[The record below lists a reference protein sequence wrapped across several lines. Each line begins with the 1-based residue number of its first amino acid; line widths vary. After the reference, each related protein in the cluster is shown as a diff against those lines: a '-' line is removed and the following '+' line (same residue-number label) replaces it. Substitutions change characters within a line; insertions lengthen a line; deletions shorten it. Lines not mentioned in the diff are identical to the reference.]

1 MTSVPKMLLRLRNAT
16 LCCVLL
22 AGVAAGQAPAPAPEP
37 GAARLR
43 IDITVLDENGV
54 PVPNARITSAETRSE
69 QVRLTETDSAGRLRL
84 MLAPGTYRFTVDR
97 TGFYTFTTP
106 EVDPAV
112 NNAIEISIHHHQSV
126 GESITVSDVAPGVD
140 PQQTSRS
147 DTLDSRDIV
156 NIPYP
161 TTRDVRNVLAYMP
174 GLVQERAT
182 NQVHIAGAAAYQT
195 GYVLDGFTI
204 NQPAVGTFELRI
216 SPDAVR
222 RIDVESSRYSAQ
234 YGRASGGVM
243 QLDTRTGDDHYR
255 FSFVNFVPTFQTRH
269 GIALNNWVP
278 RATFGGPLK
287 KGRAWFYLSQDAELD
302 NTIVKELPDGAD
314 RNLLWRVGDLARVQF
329 NLTPGNVLS
338 SEFVWNY
345 LESPRS
351 DISRFTPLSA
361 TTDQQHNTFHWNI
374 RDQVTLPHKALLDVG
389 FAISHFRD
397 SVLPQG
403 TADFIVNP
411 LTVGGNFFRSSL
423 DRSQRVQGVASL
435 YLPPVQWAGRHDIRV
450 GIDESGVRFYE
461 SATRHPTLVFD
472 THNLLT
478 RKITFVN
485 EPAFRVDNVE
495 SGVWA
500 QDRWA
505 PFERLVIEAG
515 LRADRDQIVPHT
527 NISPRV
533 AGAYTIGK
541 TQTKVS
547 AGVGLFYDETRLN
560 FITRPNQGQRLDF
573 FYAAD
578 GVTQLGAPAVTQFVV
593 NRSTLE
599 SPRFLNW
606 SLGLERMLPGAIYG
620 KFEFV
625 DRHGAHGFTFV
636 NQSANPAGPGG
647 DFLLTNRRA
656 DHYDGFTVTLRRE
669 FKKNHVILGSYTRSS
684 ARTNQALEFTL
695 DNPIFGRQQRGPL
708 PWDAP
713 NRFIS
718 WGWLPLS
725 WMPTHF
731 LKTSDF
737 AYSLEYR
744 TGFAYNLVNNQQ
756 ALVGAP
762 DRTRFPYYLTVN
774 PAIEHVFQFFGYQ
787 FALRGGV
794 DNVTGNKNP
803 AFVINNVESPLF
815 GTFSGTGHRTFNGRL
830 RFLGK
835 K

>member
-1 MTSVPKMLLRLRNAT
+1 MLLPLRNAT
-16 LCCVLL
+16 LFCALL
-22 AGVAAGQAPAPAPEP
+22 ACAAAQAQAPVPAPAQSP
-37 GAARLR
+37 ARLR
-43 IDITVLDENGV
+43 LDISVVDENGV
-54 PVPNARITSAETRSE
+54 PVANARVTAAGTQTE
-69 QVRLTETDSAGRLRL
+69 QVQLKEADSAGRLRL
-84 MLAPGTYRFTVDR
+84 MLPPGTYRFTVDR

-106 EVDPAV
+106 EVDPSV
-112 NNAIEISIHHHQSV
+112 TNGIEISIHHHQSV
-126 GESITVSDVAPGVD
+126 GENITVTDVAPGID
-140 PQQTSRS
+140 PQQTARH

-174 GLVQERAT
+174 GLVQERVT
-182 NQVHIAGAAAYQT
+182 NQVHIAGAAANQT

-204 NQPAVGTFELRI
+204 NQPAVGTFDLRV

-243 QLDTRTGDDHYR
+243 TLDTRTGDDHYR
-255 FSFVNFVPTFQTRH
+255 FSFVNFLPTFQTRR

-287 KGRAWFYLSQDAELD
+287 KGRAWFYLSQDAEVD
-302 NTIVKELPDGAD
+302 NVIVKELPAGAD
-314 RNLLWRVGDLARVQF
+314 RNLLWRVGDLAKVQF

-338 SEFVWNY
+338 TGFVWNY
-345 LESPRS
+345 LESPHS

-361 TTDQQHNTFHWNI
+361 STDQQRNSFIWDV
-374 RDQVTLPHKALLDVG
+374 RDQVMLPYKTLLDIG
-389 FAISHFRD
+389 FAMSQFRD

-403 TADFIVNP
+403 TATFIVNP
-411 LTVGGNFFRSSL
+411 LSVEGNFYRSSL
-423 DRSQRVQGVASL
+423 DRSRRMQGVASL
-435 YLPPVQWAGRHDIRV
+435 YLPPVQFGGRHEFRV
-450 GIDESGVRFYE
+450 GIDENAVRFDE
-461 SATRHPTLVFD
+461 NSVRGDTLVFD
-472 THNLLT
+472 TNNLLT

-485 EPAFRVDNVE
+485 GPPFQIDNIE
-495 SGVWA
+495 SGVWG

-505 PFERLVIEAG
+505 PFERLVFEAG
-515 LRADRDQIVPHT
+515 IRADRDQIVPHT
-527 NISPRV
+527 NVAPRIAGSYTFGKSP
-533 AGAYTIGK
+533 
-541 TQTKVS
+541 TKVS
-547 AGVGLFYDETRLN
+547 AGVGIFYDETRLN
-560 FITRPNQGQRLDF
+560 FITRPDQGQRLDY
-573 FYAAD
+573 FYGPD
-578 GVTQLGAPAVTQFVV
+578 GVTQLGPAAITQFFV
-593 NRSTLE
+593 NRNTLE

-625 DRHGAHGFTFV
+625 DRHGGHGFTFV
-636 NQSANPAGPGG
+636 NQSANPAAPGG
-647 DFLLTNRRA
+647 NFLLTNDRA
-656 DHYDGFTVTLRRE
+656 DHYDGFTVTLRHE

-684 ARTNQALEFTL
+684 TRTNQALEFTI

-708 PWDAP
+708 SWDAP

-718 WGWLPLS
+718 WGWLPLT

-737 AYSLEYR
+737 AYSMEYR
-744 TGFAYNLVNNQQ
+744 TGFPYDLVNNQQ
-756 ALVGAP
+756 ALVGPPNRA
-762 DRTRFPYYLTVN
+762 RFPYYLTVN
-774 PAIEHVFQFFGYQ
+774 PAVEHVFQFFGYQ

-794 DNVTGNKNP
+794 DNITGNKNA
-803 AFVINNVESPLF
+803 AFVINNVDSPLF